1 MNSALPSPADYTLT
15 APLKLLIVDD
25 SLVIRRSIERH
36 IEKWNFAS
44 IQTAGNGAIA
54 MEIFRKE
61 PADIV
66 TMDITMPEMDGL
78 SCVEAMLR
86 IKPNVQILVI
96 SALADKSTAVEAVKR
111 GAMGFLLKPFD
122 AAKIHEA
129 LQEMIEDVV

>member
-1 MNSALPSPADYTLT
+1 MTRWSF
-15 APLKLLIVDD
+15 VD
-25 SLVIRRSIERH
+25 RIERYL
-36 IEKWNFAS
+36 EKWNFSS
-44 IQTAGNGAIA
+44 IRTAGNGSIA
-54 MEIFRKE
+54 MELFRKE

-86 IKPNVQILVI
+86 LKPEVQILVI

-122 AAKIHEA
+122 APKIDEA
-129 LQEMIEDVV
+129 LQEMIEEPL